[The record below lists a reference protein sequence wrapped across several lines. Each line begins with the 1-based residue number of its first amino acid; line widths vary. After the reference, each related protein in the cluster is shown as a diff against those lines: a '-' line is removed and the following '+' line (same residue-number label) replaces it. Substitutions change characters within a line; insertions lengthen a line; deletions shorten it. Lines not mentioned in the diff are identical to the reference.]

1 MHPICHDCDNGC
13 AGWRNGHMV
22 ACHCPAGLS
31 LEMARLS
38 RQLMKVADTLE
49 TMTVATV
56 NETERAT
63 IDAYRLALQGDHDAL
78 EAEYNRRCANE

>member
-31 LEMARLS
+31 VEMALVSKRLNDATETQIAMEEAGLES
-38 RQLMKVADTLE
+38 AAIEAYCQALRYKHDT
-49 TMTVATV
+49 
-56 NETERAT
+56 
-63 IDAYRLALQGDHDAL
+63 L
-78 EAEYNRRCANE
+78 EAEYERRRTNE